1 MRECFFMLRSFA
13 HYYKPHWK
21 LFVFDMICAL
31 VAAGCDLVYPV
42 VSRNI
47 INTYIPDKNIRLILT
62 WCAALLVI
70 YIIQTVMQYFMQY
83 QGHIVGVRM
92 QADMRRDVF
101 EHLQKLPFSYF
112 DEHKTGVIMSRIVND
127 LMDIS
132 EFAHHGPEDLFI
144 SLVTVVGAFIILCT
158 VNIPLTLITFAVLP
172 FLVLFIIK
180 KRSAMTMAFRKNR
193 IEIAEVN
200 ASLENSIAGIRVSRA
215 FTGEREEEKK
225 FAENNQRYVT
235 VRERS
240 YRVMAEF
247 FSGTNFLTSLMNVVI
262 LAAGGYCVSRGVLN
276 VGDMVAYMLF
286 INMFVNPIKK
296 LIQFVEMFQNAIT
309 GYVRFQELMNVKPEQ
324 DEKGAIELKD
334 VRGEIVFDDVTF
346 HYDENK
352 EVLSHISLTFPQGKM
367 VAIVGPSG
375 GGKTTLCH
383 LIPRF
388 YEISGGSILVDG
400 HDIRDVTRASLRRQ
414 IGIVQQDV
422 FLFTGTI
429 FDNIAYGKLGASREE
444 VYEAA
449 KKANIHDYIMSLP
462 EGYDT
467 VVGERG
473 VKLSG
478 GQKQRISIA
487 RVFLKNP
494 PILVLDE
501 ATSALDNVT
510 ENYIQDSLDEL
521 CKNRTTIVVA
531 HRLST
536 IKNADEIIVMDRD
549 GIEERGTHEELLAR
563 GNGIYKELYEAQ
575 FARI

>member
-1 MRECFFMLRSFA
+1 MLRSFA

-70 YIIQTVMQYFMQY
+70 YIIQTIMQYFMQY

-158 VNIPLTLITFAVLP
+158 VNVPLTLITFAVLP

-180 KRSAMTMAFRKNR
+180 KRSAMTLAFRKNR

-262 LAAGGYCVSRGVLN
+262 LAAGGYCVYRGVIN

-309 GYVRFQELMNVKPEQ
+309 GYVRFQELMNVEPEQ

-422 FLFTGTI
+422 FLFTGTT

-467 VVGERG
+467 FVGERG